1 MVGTMNLFKE
11 NDNAD
16 NNTFCSTHGS
26 LFCSCGGKEIESK
39 AGVNRIILMDLN
51 VALSSNFKEM
61 RNHNFET
68 FIKEVE
74 TFRDWM
80 VDLLRPEYV
89 ILITARNVKWGVPTL
104 NRIHELTD
112 WVPNEAIFNDTGISG
127 SEAPLVKKKQVLEKI
142 IPRHGDYL
150 QKYYAIESNP
160 RTREMYSSIGIA
172 AYDCER
178 EGAWDRLPF

>member
-1 MVGTMNLFKE
+1 MHSDSDPLLV
-11 NDNAD
+11 A
-16 NNTFCSTHGS
+16 
-26 LFCSCGGKEIESK
+26 GGNQEIESK
-39 AGVNRIILMDLN
+39 SGVRRIILMDLN

-89 ILITARNVKWGVPTL
+89 ILITARNIKWGVPTL
-104 NRIHELTD
+104 NRINELTN
-112 WVPNEAIFNDTGISG
+112 WIPNEAIFNDTGISG

-142 IPRHGDYL
+142 IPRHGDDL

-160 RTREMYSSIGIA
+160 RTREMYSSIGIN

-178 EGAWDRLPF
+178 DGAWDRLPF

>member
-1 MVGTMNLFKE
+1 MNLFKE
-11 NDNAD
+11 NENANLFTVHSD
-16 NNTFCSTHGS
+16 SDPLRITGS
-26 LFCSCGGKEIESK
+26 DQEIESK
-39 AGVNRIILMDLN
+39 AGVSRIILMDLN

-104 NRIHELTD
+104 NRIHELTN

-160 RTREMYSSIGIA
+160 RTREMYSSIGIT

-178 EGAWDRLPF
+178 EGSWDRLPF